1 MDAALAKGAAWG
13 RCLIW
18 HGEEPGAMRYVG
30 DREGWSGFYPAR
42 KRGGNH
48 SFLTTCFDVVLI

>member
-1 MDAALAKGAAWG
+1 MDAAKGAAWG

-30 DREGWSGFYPAR
+30 DREDGVDFTQQGKEVAITPSTRP
-42 KRGGNH
+42 
-48 SFLTTCFDVVLI
+48 VLMLS